1 MRLLALATAFLASG
15 CALSAEGELPDVE
28 VTRHGVQI
36 PGVPVESRIPMVSVP
51 VTFNP
56 EDQLTL
62 DGSAYRAVKVR
73 RVVFK
78 ANGARGDLSSL
89 RVLRMTIAG
98 NKGYATGAKPIEIL
112 RYQRGAD
119 AGAGVTTDNGP
130 VLDLT
135 LSPAVDILPAWRD
148 PPCVLTLEVQG
159 SLPQEAWT
167 ADVTVDF
174 AVTVGL

>member
-1 MRLLALATAFLASG
+1 VKALLALAALLAAG

-36 PGVPVESRIPMVSVP
+36 PGAPAEARVPTVSVP

-62 DGSAYRAVKVR
+62 DGDAYHGVKVR

-78 ANGARGDLSSL
+78 MNGARGDLSFL
-89 RVLRMTIAG
+89 RVLRMTITG
-98 NKGYATGAKPIEIL
+98 NKGYATGAQPIEVL
-112 RYQRGAD
+112 RYQRGA
-119 AGAGVTTDNGP
+119 AAAGVVDEGA
-130 VLDLT
+130 VLDVT
-135 LSPAVDILPAWRD
+135 LDPAIDILPAWRD

-159 SLPQEAWT
+159 ALPQEAWT

-174 AVTVGL
+174 ALTVGL